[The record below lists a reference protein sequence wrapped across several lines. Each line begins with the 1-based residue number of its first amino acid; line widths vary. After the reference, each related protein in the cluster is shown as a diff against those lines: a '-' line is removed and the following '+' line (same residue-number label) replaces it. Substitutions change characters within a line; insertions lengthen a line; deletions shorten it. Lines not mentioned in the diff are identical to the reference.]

1 MATKSILKNITLKD
15 DLSARCFANALERA
29 KKNYEKK
36 AYVDPSVSTISRKEI
51 RELFGEKS
59 V

>member
-29 KKNYEKK
+29 KETYEKQ
-36 AYVDPSVSTISRKEI
+36 ADVDLAGSTISRKEI
-51 RELFGEKS
+51 RKLFGVKY